1 MDAYPTAILF
11 SKLCEKLF
19 KKCGERMIL
28 PQRKKLRLEKYDY
41 SSPGAY
47 FVTISTYNRQ
57 KIFWTDNELNELG
70 RIVEESILDIHN
82 HHKFVKVDNYAIMP
96 NHVHLIITIGCD
108 ALPDDDDVL
117 LNEIMGKN
125 KYDDLK
131 IVVGCFK
138 ASVTRKIHKKYANLK
153 IWQRFYNDHI
163 IKDKTEYSIIWDYI
177 ENNPN
182 VWIAKNKGESF

>member
-1 MDAYPTAILF
+1 MV
-11 SKLCEKLF
+11 
-19 KKCGERMIL
+19 L

-82 HHKFVKVDNYAIMP
+82 HHKYVKVDKYAIMP
-96 NHVHLIITIGCD
+96 HHIHLIVTIGCG
-108 ALPDDDDVL
+108 ALPDDDEIL
-117 LNEIMGKN
+117 LDDIMGRI

-131 IVVGCFK
+131 IIVGCFK
-138 ASVTRKIHKKYANLK
+138 ASVSRKIHKKNKDL
-153 IWQRFYNDHI
+153 IVWHRSYNDHI
-163 IKDKTEYSIIWDYI
+163 ICNQEEYDNIWDYI